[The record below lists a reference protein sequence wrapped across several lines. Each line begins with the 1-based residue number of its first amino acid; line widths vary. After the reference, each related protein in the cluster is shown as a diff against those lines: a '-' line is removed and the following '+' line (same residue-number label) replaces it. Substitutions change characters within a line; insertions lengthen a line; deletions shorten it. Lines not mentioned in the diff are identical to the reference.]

1 MQLRT
6 LAPLGLALALTGCQ
20 SYFPYGYGN
29 SSPYPAMGPGTYMP
43 PSNTAP
49 PAGSST
55 MQPGTGQ
62 LSPAGSNLGNS
73 TGLRGQ
79 PTKGQNAV
87 PRYNDPG
94 KVPSSL
100 GAQGS
105 DEEALDS
112 INRQGSQNESP
123 RRMDDADEEPEQ
135 ALSSVEDD
143 QFLKPTPFRSASAS
157 SDDVDAPR
165 PPAKFRK
172 SPYKKDPDGYAWLR
186 GVVVRDPESDA
197 WRITYSRDPLDSD
210 PYNGSIT
217 LVDDTL
223 LDTLLDDDVVF
234 IRGRIDRSVKDRYGK
249 PSYRVTYVKPLQ
261 EREDN

>member
-1 MQLRT
+1 MQLRP
-6 LAPLGLALALTGCQ
+6 LFPLGLALALTGCQ

-49 PAGSST
+49 PPGSST

-62 LSPAGSNLGNS
+62 LPPAGSNLGS
-73 TGLRGQ
+73 SSGLRGQ
-79 PTKGQNAV
+79 ATKGQV

-94 KVPSSL
+94 KTPTSL
-100 GAQGS
+100 GAQGT

-112 INRQGSQNESP
+112 INRQGSQNDPP
-123 RRMDDADEEPEQ
+123 RRMDEADEEPEQ

-143 QFLKPTPFRSASAS
+143 QFLKPTPFRPASAS
-157 SDDVDAPR
+157 SDDDADAPP
-165 PPAKFRK
+165 PPAKFRH
-172 SPYKKDPDGYAWLR
+172 SPYKKDPNGYSWLR
-186 GVVVRDPESDA
+186 GVVAHDPKSDA
-197 WRITYSRDPLDSD
+197 WRITYSRDPLDND
-210 PYNGSIT
+210 PYNGSLT

-223 LDTLLDDDVVF
+223 LDTLMDDDVV
-234 IRGRIDRSVKDRYGK
+234 IVRGHIDRSITDRYGK

-261 EREDN
+261 ERD